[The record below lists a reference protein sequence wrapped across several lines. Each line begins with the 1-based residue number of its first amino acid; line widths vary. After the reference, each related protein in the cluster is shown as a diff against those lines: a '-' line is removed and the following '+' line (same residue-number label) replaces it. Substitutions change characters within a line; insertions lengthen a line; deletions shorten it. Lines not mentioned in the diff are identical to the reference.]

1 MLTKDD
7 TRQVEEDFDVEKAR
21 QEDSAGVQD
30 YMDEEELIED
40 LGEPAEEDN
49 ADQAIIEAE
58 LEDYDAEE
66 EEEPIGQEAKPMDIV
81 GPRHLSE
88 LEGKDQETKAR
99 ILGIQLPVLGKSNSG
114 EAFLG
119 FTNLFKSLVVGVP
132 SQREGPVKDSASVG
146 QRRKVHMLTDVK
158 PEMDQENILLAS
170 EKELESSR
178 FSIFLRTSEDVYEEP
193 ETHEDVAEISEGY
206 EAIIEEKDEE
216 PKQHAA
222 SQLQEEHREK
232 SKKTAPVK
240 YMKEARESDYLF
252 PNIPDYVY
260 EPIYQRTWTNMS
272 LRHAWTEPWN
282 TDGPAE
288 EIDSDIEIA
297 PCRDSEEQSM
307 DYDMIQASLSSKGK
321 KVKSWN
327 KPKHDREAM
336 EKDERPSRVGANDIL
351 GVAPVLRGII
361 HPKEKEDQNLVLPE
375 NLPKCTAWKE
385 MPADHIV
392 YDMNDPNLVFIEEQ
406 PGVSKEQLFQRSNAL
421 IMKYENTKDEIQ
433 ELNAIEDPK
442 ILMEAINVSKDSTY
456 FAPPKRK
463 GTGRVGRPVYHSKF
477 ATLLHTIPLDL
488 SETQAINWHRPRAAF
503 APIEKKNVRQQSK
516 DIRVTIWTLF
526 PRQSQRSWTVEDPEN
541 TKIESLW
548 DNMISNPTFRDA
560 AELDKDFKP
569 RFYIPGNPPVRVPS
583 EANLLDP
590 IFERKSNV
598 GIGLVAIF
606 TSLDWFKTKEAEQVP
621 EESSTALLRPPFA
634 FSTRKELKAGQC
646 GKIFLMEYMEEYPSL
661 LNHPGMGARLTTYYK
676 KKNQSDIT
684 HLKIRDEAEKKG
696 IRWQVGTVVGL
707 AEDDES
713 PFLGQIPAGRQQL
726 ALETGIYTSPAH
738 YYQTNSSDFLITRSN
753 SGVMRIREV
762 TGTFICGQELPL
774 HRIPP
779 PNTRSL
785 KNLQESRI
793 HVYVMRT
800 LRNEMAR
807 IEKNKTQA
815 VLEGKPINNDEVPY
829 VSLLRTAQMFKGRP
843 INMIRMYF
851 KECKLRYY
859 CKVGEDEL
867 YVLGEGARIPTEA
880 ELKKMVS
887 FAVIK
892 TICATSRFHYF
903 LSCTQVSPEDACVTE
918 ATFAAQVRL
927 KQRGIYNNEAFGGV
941 VPEKLR
947 LAAEMLP
954 DDPETQMAAKA
965 LEHALQTAAWSLSDA
980 FMTSF
985 REGRATMRLHGPGD
999 PTGRGTGYSFI
1010 RDIRHKSASFDD
1022 SKQTIKQKGSK
1033 VQGTDADLRRMTT
1046 DQAKQKLMEFGLDE
1060 SEIEPLAR
1068 WTRIDLVRQLANAS
1082 VADGAMLGVGKFVR
1096 QQKTTIVELQKRY
1109 RERAQEI
1116 FLKQIDFLND
1126 TAGDDLGAQDDLEAE
1141 LQAELEDASDEEMET
1156 SKKVRLIGQCF
1167 TGVQW
1172 RYRITF
1178 IILAG
1183 KRQKR
1188 IFSLC
1193 PR

>member
-1 MLTKDD
+1 MYAYSDDRTACSILLQEDLLTKDD

-40 LGEPAEEDN
+40 LGLPAEEDN
-49 ADQAIIEAE
+49 ADQAVIEAE

-66 EEEPIGQEAKPMDIV
+66 EEPTMQEAKPMEIV
-81 GPRHLSE
+81 GTEHLPK

-99 ILGIQLPVLGKSNSG
+99 ILGIKLPVLGKSSNG
-114 EAFLG
+114 ESFLG

-132 SQREGPVKDSASVG
+132 SQAEELVKEPESIA
-146 QRRKVHMLTDVK
+146 QRRKVQILTDVK
-158 PEMDQENILLAS
+158 PEMDQEKILLAS
-170 EKELESSR
+170 EKDLEGSR
-178 FSIFLRTSEDVYEEP
+178 FNIYLRTSEDVYEEP
-193 ETHEDVAEISEGY
+193 ETNEDVQEISEGY
-206 EAIIEEKDEE
+206 QVVDEQDGDKEE
-216 PKQHAA
+216 PKEHAA
-222 SQLQEEHREK
+222 SQIQEEHRQK
-232 SKKTAPVK
+232 SKKTAPAK
-240 YMKEARESDYLF
+240 HAKEVRERDSLF

-260 EPIYQRTWTNMS
+260 EPIYQRAWTNMS
-272 LRHAWTEPWN
+272 LQHAWIEPWN
-282 TDGPAE
+282 SNGSAKET
-288 EIDSDIEIA
+288 DSDH
-297 PCRDSEEQSM
+297 DSEELFM
-307 DYDMIQASLSSKGK
+307 NYDMIQASLTSKGK

-327 KPKHDREAM
+327 KPKHDRDAI
-336 EKDERPSRVGANDIL
+336 EKDEKPSKVGANDIL
-351 GVAPVLRGII
+351 GIAPVLRNIL
-361 HPKEKEDQNLVLPE
+361 HSKEKEDQNLVLPE
-375 NLPKCTAWKE
+375 NLPKCTVWKDK
-385 MPADHIV
+385 PADLTV
-392 YDMNDPNLVFIEEQ
+392 YDMNDPNLVFVEEQ
-406 PGVSKEQLFQRSNAL
+406 PGVSKEKWFQKSSAL
-421 IMKYENTKDEIQ
+421 IMEYNDTKDEIQ
-433 ELNAIEDPK
+433 ELNTIEDPK
-442 ILMEAINVSKDSTY
+442 LLMEAINVSKDSTY

-488 SETQAINWHRPRAAF
+488 SESQAINWHRPRAAF
-503 APIEKKNVRQQSK
+503 APLERKNVRQQSK

-548 DNMISNPTFRDA
+548 ENMISNPTFRDA
-560 AELDKDFKP
+560 AELGKDLKP

-583 EANLLDP
+583 DANLLDP
-590 IFERKSNV
+590 IFERKPNS
-598 GIGLVAIF
+598 GIGLVAVF
-606 TSLDWFKTKEAEQVP
+606 TSLDWFKTREAEQVP

-646 GKIFLMEYMEEYPSL
+646 GKIFLMEYMEEFPSL

-713 PFLGQIPAGRQQL
+713 PFLGQIPAGRHQL
-726 ALETGIYTSPAH
+726 ALETGLYTSPAH

-753 SGVMRIREV
+753 SGLMRIREV

-815 VLEGKPINNDEVPY
+815 VLEGKPINNNEVPH
-829 VSLLRTAQMFKGRP
+829 VSLLKTAQMFKGRP

-867 YVLGEGARIPTEA
+867 YILGEGARIPTEA

-887 FAVIK
+887 FGVIK
-892 TICATSRFHYF
+892 VIFKFAYF
-903 LSCTQVSPEDACVTE
+903 KAFFQIYFQVSPEDACVTE

-980 FMTSF
+980 FMTSY

-1010 RDIRHKSASFDD
+1010 RDIRHKSTSFDD

-1082 VADGAMLGVGKFVR
+1082 VADGATLGVGKFVR

-1116 FLKQIDFLND
+1116 FLKQMDFLND

-1156 SKKVRLIGQCF
+1156 SKRVRSFRQDFQCKQR
-1167 TGVQW
+1167 V
-1172 RYRITF
+1172 
-1178 IILAG
+1178 L
-1183 KRQKR
+1183 
-1188 IFSLC
+1188 
-1193 PR
+1193 